1 MYRLRNNN
9 NNSYGSTSQKK
20 NNTIWYRCRYVNTSV
35 RCTPYSSFFTSVL
48 FADPAFEITHYF
60 LCVSDIMANSSSG
73 DTRAEDVEAFFGS
86 DNAGDVACASVVL
99 QVHAD
104 PPAPENYR
112 VGNTRNDLPT
122 SLSSGL
128 FCSLLLQYGT
138 GICHRNG
145 HTAEKRRHRL

>member
-20 NNTIWYRCRYVNTSV
+20 DNTIWYRCRYVNTSV

-122 SLSSGL
+122 IVVQWP
-128 FCSLLLQYGT
+128 LLLLASSVWYRYLSQKWPH
-138 GICHRNG
+138 C
-145 HTAEKRRHRL
+145 